1 MQDRCDGLLFRLM
14 RHLRDSIPW
23 VALFACLFVT
33 LIAWHQESASETGRR
48 QAAFGQRVAVLATA
62 LQERL
67 GRYEGLVSAARAA
80 LPNAGP
86 AGEEMLRR
94 FMTVEDLGA
103 RYPGIAGFGLAVVV
117 PAADMGRFTTLRTVL
132 QPDFHITPKAG
143 GEARAPD
150 SPAYVV
156 VQAFP
161 PAVAGMVGYDL
172 ATDQARRQTAEQ
184 ARDSGRVA
192 LSRRLTLLSPGASGN
207 DVLMM
212 AAVYRG
218 GVVPPTVDERRA
230 ALAGWVVAAL
240 RMGPVADS
248 LLSGQ
253 SGIDMILTDITGGRP
268 GIPVYE
274 RRGLMAADEDTS
286 TITRTM
292 ALHIGER
299 VWEVRFTALAA
310 GPDGGSPVSGLILA
324 GGMGV
329 GFLLWG
335 GLSLLATGRRTAQD
349 EARRSADALSRT
361 EATYRRFIASTAEGY
376 VEVDGDGRIIDVNDA
391 LCRILERT
399 RDALVGTPLLDLA
412 TNSSRAVIAHHLT
425 SRTIG
430 DQRCYDATLRGGNGG
445 RVNLRI
451 NATTAAGP
459 SGGRLHSFALMTDVT
474 AQTRLQE
481 QMHAAQTRLEQIF
494 AAAPIAMAVVRL
506 DDGMV
511 VQANR
516 SASTLFSPGSSPG
529 PSAEGEPGAVHTLSG
544 HNFLPYIANAEDAR
558 TLMAAV
564 RTSGNVRGFE
574 VRMMRPD
581 GTTWWA
587 MLAAARFLHGGDL
600 AMLVGCQNIDAV
612 KKGQEAQ
619 RMAAAILESVRDGVM
634 VLSLDHHIEQVNP
647 AFTWITGYTAADA
660 VGQTPG
666 LLESG
671 RPADSL
677 YDAVWEGLERDGFWS
692 GDLWLRR
699 RSGEAFVS
707 STSVTPIR
715 PGRGAPTHYV
725 AVMHDITTR
734 KEDEDRTWK
743 LANYDPLTG
752 LPNRLL
758 FADRLS
764 QAVGRAQRAGGRFA
778 LLYLDL
784 DGFKPIND
792 RWGHGAGDQVL
803 QETAARLLACVRGSD
818 TVARVGGDEFIVIL
832 ADAQDRTA
840 ARTVAQKIV
849 DTLCH
854 PITLTVADGRAEGTV
869 TASVGMAV
877 YAVDG
882 STPDALVAAADAAMY
897 HAKAKGKNRCTFSP
911 EVEAEMG

>member
-1 MQDRCDGLLFRLM
+1 M
-14 RHLRDSIPW
+14 
-23 VALFACLFVT
+23 FACLSITLVAWRQEVT
-33 LIAWHQESASETGRR
+33 GEDQRR
-48 QAAFGQRVAVLATA
+48 QAAFGRRAAVLATA

-67 GRYEGLVSAARAA
+67 GRYEGVVSAARTA

-86 AGEEMLRR
+86 GGEEVLRR
-94 FMTVEDLGA
+94 FMMAEDLGA
-103 RYPGIAGFGLAVVV
+103 RYPGVAGFGLVVAV
-117 PAADMGRFTTLRTVL
+117 PASDMARFTAQRTVN

-143 GEARAPD
+143 GEARPSD

-161 PAVAGMVGYDL
+161 SAVSGMAGYDL

-192 LSRRLTLLSPGASGN
+192 LSSRLTLLSPGASGN

-218 GVVPPTVDERRA
+218 GVVPPTADERRA
-230 ALAGWVVAAL
+230 ALTGWVVAAL

-253 SGIDMILTDITGGRP
+253 TDIDMILTDITGGRP

-286 TITRTM
+286 TVTHST

-310 GPDGGSPVSGLILA
+310 GLDGGNPASRLILA
-324 GGMGV
+324 GGVGV
-329 GFLLWG
+329 GFLLWS
-335 GLSLLATGRRTAQD
+335 GLSLLATGQRTAVDAARRT
-349 EARRSADALSRT
+349 ADALSRT

-376 VEVDGDGRIIDVNDA
+376 IEVDGDGRIIDVNEA
-391 LCRILERT
+391 LCRILERP
-399 RDALVGTPLLDLA
+399 RDALLGTPLLDLA

-425 SRTIG
+425 SRTVG

-451 NATTAAGP
+451 TATTAAGP
-459 SGGRLHSFALMTDVT
+459 SGGGLHSFALMTDVT

-506 DDGMV
+506 EDGMV

-516 SASTLFSPGSSPG
+516 SASTLLGVGPGTAGGES
-529 PSAEGEPGAVHTLSG
+529 EPGAAQTLSG
-544 HNFLPYIANAEDAR
+544 HNFLPYIANAQDAR
-558 TLMAAV
+558 SLIAAV
-564 RTSGNVRGFE
+564 RASGNVRGFE

-619 RMAAAILESVRDGVM
+619 KLAAAILESVRDGVM
-634 VLSLDHHIEQVNP
+634 VLSLNHHIEQVNP

-660 VGQTPG
+660 VGQTPS

-671 RPADSL
+671 RPDESL
-677 YDAVWEGLERDGFWS
+677 YDAVWEGVGRDGFWS

-715 PGRGAPTHYV
+715 PGGGAPTHYV
-725 AVMHDITTR
+725 AVMHDITAR
-734 KEDEDRTWK
+734 KEDEDRNWK

-778 LLYLDL
+778 LLYVDL

-818 TVARVGGDEFIVIL
+818 TVARVGGDEFIIIL
-832 ADAQDRTA
+832 ADTQDRVT

-854 PITLTVADGRAEGTV
+854 PITLSVADGRAEGTV

-911 EVEAEMG
+911 EVEAVME

>member
-1 MQDRCDGLLFRLM
+1 MQDRCDGPLLRIT
-14 RHLRDSIPW
+14 RYLRNSTPW
-23 VALFACLFVT
+23 VALLACLSAAVV
-33 LIAWHQESASETGRR
+33 AWYQENANEARR
-48 QAAFGQRVAVLATA
+48 REAALGQRAAVLATA

-86 AGEEMLRR
+86 AGEDALRR
-94 FMTVEDLGA
+94 FVTVEDVSA
-103 RYPGIAGFGLAVVV
+103 RYPGIAGFGLVVTV
-117 PAADMGRFTTLRTVL
+117 PAADVGGFTTLRTVT

-143 GEARAPD
+143 GEARPPD

-161 PAVAGMVGYDL
+161 AVAAGMVGYDL
-172 ATDQARRQTAEQ
+172 ATDQTRRQTAEQ

-253 SGIDMILTDITGGRP
+253 TDIDLILTDITGGRP

-286 TITRTM
+286 TITRTI

-310 GPDGGSPVSGLILA
+310 DGGNPASGLILA
-324 GGMGV
+324 GGTGV

-335 GLSLLATGRRTAQD
+335 GLSLLAAGRRTAED
-349 EARRSADALSRT
+349 EARRTADTLSRT

-376 VEVDGDGRIIDVNDA
+376 IEVDGDGRIIDVNDA
-391 LCRILERT
+391 LCRILERP

-451 NATTAAGP
+451 NATTATAGP

-481 QMHAAQTRLEQIF
+481 QMHAAQMRLEQIF

-516 SASTLFSPGSSPG
+516 SASTLFGPGSSPG
-529 PSAEGEPGAVHTLSG
+529 PAADGEPGAAQTLSG

-558 TLMAAV
+558 ALMAAV

-574 VRMMRPD
+574 VRMMHPD

-619 RMAAAILESVRDGVM
+619 RLAAAILESVRDGVM

-647 AFTWITGYTAADA
+647 AFTWITGYSAADA

-671 RPADSL
+671 GQADSL
-677 YDAVWEGLERDGFWS
+677 YDAVWAGVGRDGFWS

-715 PGRGAPTHYV
+715 PGGGAPTHYV
-725 AVMHDITTR
+725 AVMHDITAR
-734 KEDEDRTWK
+734 KEDEDRNWK

-764 QAVGRAQRAGGRFA
+764 QAVGHAQRAGGRFA

-803 QETAARLLACVRGSD
+803 QETAVRLLACVRGSD
-818 TVARVGGDEFIVIL
+818 TVARVGGDEFIIIL

-849 DTLCH
+849 GTLSR
-854 PITLTVADGRAEGTV
+854 PITLTTADGRVEGTV
-869 TASVGMAV
+869 TASIGMAV
-877 YAVDG
+877 YAADG
-882 STPDALVAAADAAMY
+882 STPEAMVAAADAAMY

-911 EVEAEMG
+911 QVEAEMG